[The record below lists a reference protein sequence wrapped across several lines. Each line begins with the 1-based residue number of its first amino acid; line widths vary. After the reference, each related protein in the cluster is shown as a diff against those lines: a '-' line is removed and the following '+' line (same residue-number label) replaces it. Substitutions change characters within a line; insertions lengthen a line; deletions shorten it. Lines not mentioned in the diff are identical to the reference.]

1 MAFAATNASHATL
14 LMMHASTLSTADRLL
29 HQIAAAAALL
39 GRTVPRFSLPDA
51 KRSGADRRRLGL
63 LVINYH

>member
-1 MAFAATNASHATL
+1 
-14 LMMHASTLSTADRLL
+14 MMHASTLSTADRLL